1 MHSYGIDKHGRSY
14 TIQTDKDVL
23 VTEMREMGGA
33 DAQSQLDLFQEVL
46 NEVGENPGKG
56 GNGFG
61 KKKFSNIKNLSQ
73 TDV

>member
-1 MHSYGIDKHGRSY
+1 MHSYRIDKHGRSY
-14 TIQTDKDVL
+14 TVQTDKDVL
-23 VTEMREMGGA
+23 VTEMREMGGD

-46 NEVGENPGKG
+46 NEVGENLGKW